1 MSIPFAIGGLL
12 LLVFIH
18 ELGHFLAAKS
28 VGMRATR
35 FSVGFG
41 PALLSRTHGDTEY
54 RLAALPLGGYVRI
67 VGMARPRPGD
77 LANGRRGHRGGRSAR
92 RPADRPDR
100 LGPAYR
106 RLDGSS
112 QRGRG
117 RVAEAAR
124 RRAAGRARGRLPT

>member
-18 ELGHFLAAKS
+18 ELGHFLAAKT

-67 VGMARPRPGD
+67 VGHGASAARRSRR
-77 LANGRRGHRGGRSAR
+77 GRRGRRGGTATPSGATGPIVSAR
-92 RPADRPDR
+92 RTAASRRPSTPER
-100 LGPAYR
+100 THR
-106 RLDGSS
+106 
-112 QRGRG
+112 
-117 RVAEAAR
+117 
-124 RRAAGRARGRLPT
+124 